1 MFYMCQSVY
10 LARCILQQHF
20 LPMSAFNVTD
30 TVTFTASALKLALI
44 PGTLSNLNL
53 VRTRSRDSINGRA
66 RSDYI

>member
-30 TVTFTASALKLALI
+30 TVTFTASALKLALTHWKKEGKI
-44 PGTLSNLNL
+44 FVLSLQENLQNTLTMADGL
-53 VRTRSRDSINGRA
+53 
-66 RSDYI
+66 